1 MSMLLNDEQRQ
12 LRDSARDFLSEQ
24 APVGALRHLRDA
36 GPAGFP
42 RGYDP
47 ALWQQVVEMGWPAM
61 IFPEQ
66 YDGLAFG
73 YKGLGAVFEQAGRTL
88 AALPLLP
95 SVVLCGEILMRAGNE
110 AQRQS
115 WLPRIAAGEA
125 FMALAL
131 EEGGRHDPV
140 SISTTARRNDNG
152 DGWIIDGAKSFV
164 LDGHIAD
171 ALIVVARIE
180 GEQNRQNRIGFFLVD
195 PALPGVEV
203 LRTYMVDSRNA
214 AQLRLSQVK
223 VDAHALLGSADDAF
237 PVLDAALDRAR
248 ICLAAEALGIIDE
261 SFERTLA
268 YLKERVQFD
277 VVIGSFQALQHRAA
291 RLYSEIEML
300 RSCVAAALD
309 AVDSNSDSREVAL
322 LASLAKAK
330 SADLGEKMLNEAVQ
344 LHGGIGVTDELDIG
358 LFLKRV
364 RTIQQ
369 TLGDGIFHRER
380 YAQLKGF

>member
-1 MSMLLNDEQRQ
+1 MSMLLNEEQSQ

-24 APVGALRHLRDA
+24 APVAALRQLRDGGA
-36 GPAGFP
+36 AQFP

-47 ALWQQVVEMGWPAM
+47 QLWSQVVEMGWPAM
-61 IFPEQ
+61 VFPEQ

-73 YKGLGAVFEQAGRTL
+73 YKGLGAVQEQAGHTL
-88 AALPLLP
+88 AVLPLLP
-95 SVVLCGEILMRAGNE
+95 SVVLCGELLLRAGNDR
-110 AQRQS
+110 QRQQ
-115 WLPRIAAGEA
+115 WLPRIAAGTA
-125 FMALAL
+125 FLALAL
-131 EEGGRHDPV
+131 EEGPRHNPDAGKL
-140 SISTTARRNDNG
+140 TARRDG
-152 DGWIIDGAKSFV
+152 DGWVLDGHKDFV

-171 ALIVVARIE
+171 ALIVAARLE
-180 GEQNRQNRIGFFLVD
+180 GSAGLGLFLVA
-195 PALPGVEV
+195 PTQAGVT
-203 LRTYMVDSRNA
+203 LTRTVMVDSRNA
-214 AQLRLSQVK
+214 AQLQFRQVRL
-223 VDAHALLGSADDAF
+223 DAGALLGDDNQAQHAAA
-237 PVLDAALDRAR
+237 LEAALDRAR

-261 SFERTLA
+261 SFDRTLA

-277 VVIGSFQALQHRAA
+277 VVIGSFQALQHRMA
-291 RLYSEIEML
+291 RLYTEIEMV

-309 AVDSNSDSREVAL
+309 ALEDEPNDAAKVAL

-330 SADLGEKMLNEAVQ
+330 TADLGERMLNEAVQ

-364 RTIQQ
+364 RSIQQ